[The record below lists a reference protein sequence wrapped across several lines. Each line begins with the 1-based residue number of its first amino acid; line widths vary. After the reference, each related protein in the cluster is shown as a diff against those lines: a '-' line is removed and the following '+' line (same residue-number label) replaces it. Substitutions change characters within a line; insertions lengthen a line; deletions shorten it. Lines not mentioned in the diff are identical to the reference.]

1 MVERKRCLW
10 MADDFRCSNC
20 KARRIRLDVLKIKD
34 YEICEPERDY
44 DECEF
49 YREKPVPP
57 EK

>member
-1 MVERKRCLW
+1 

-34 YEICEPERDY
+34 YELCEPERDY
-44 DECEF
+44 NECEF

>member
-1 MVERKRCLW
+1 

-34 YEICEPERDY
+34 YEVCNPDKDY
-44 DECEF
+44 GECEF
-49 YREKPVPP
+49 YLEKPTPP